1 MLLWGLG
8 VSLAWSDMR
17 LESNLLDSFSKTN
30 CSSSLRW
37 QLNFVL
43 KKPLDFIPC
52 SLPPPVV
59 KEGFSSVS
67 ICFISFD
74 SGAIWRLLQFAAVST
89 FEVRQMIC
97 ARLEFVYQKRKLAV
111 ISALSQMKGTC
122 YLVSLHSWLLLPI
135 ILNEQC
141 ISKSVQISNQMLLL
155 P

>member
-37 QLNFVL
+37 QQVL
-43 KKPLDFIPC
+43 FRIKKALGFH
-52 SLPPPVV
+52 SMLPYPKVV

-67 ICFISFD
+67 VCFISFD
-74 SGAIWRLLQFAAVST
+74 SGAIWRLLQFAAAVST

-97 ARLEFVYQKRKLAV
+97 AEIC
-111 ISALSQMKGTC
+111 ISNGKTSCHFSPFIDERYLLTC
-122 YLVSLHSWLLLPI
+122 LHSWLLL
-135 ILNEQC
+135 
-141 ISKSVQISNQMLLL
+141 
-155 P
+155 